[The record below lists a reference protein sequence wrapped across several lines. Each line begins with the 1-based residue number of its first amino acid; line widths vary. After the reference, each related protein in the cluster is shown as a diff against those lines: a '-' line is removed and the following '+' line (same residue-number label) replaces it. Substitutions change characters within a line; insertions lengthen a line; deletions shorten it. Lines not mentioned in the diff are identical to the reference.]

1 MDIPDRPPL
10 DPYELEQLELKLH
23 EIDKR
28 WWIELQ
34 MMTFS
39 VSRIETTL
47 GSRTAGPLPPKRPL
61 QLKRHLQS
69 YAIMLF
75 NEEASS
81 VIFPN
86 VAWYPRDPQSRHWQS
101 KLAERVEAR
110 VLLLIA
116 KLSDSFALVRF
127 STYDLDYH
135 GVTQSEMRQCIRECL
150 KRLIEAKLAPEP
162 RTEETIST
170 KTPAPI
176 AESNEAP
183 PSQPQ
188 PIPGT
193 SEIQRREVLLAEYKA
208 ATGDQADYRIYNAR
222 NSGIHKPEFYQWKKG
237 VLPKDS
243 GTTKNFERFLRE
255 KKIPIPRKP

>member
-1 MDIPDRPPL
+1 
-10 DPYELEQLELKLH
+10 
-23 EIDKR
+23 
-28 WWIELQ
+28 

-39 VSRIETTL
+39 ISLLETNF
-47 GSRTAGPLPPKRPL
+47 GSRTTGPLPPKQPI

-86 VAWYPRDPQSRHWQS
+86 VVWYPRDPQSRHWQS

-110 VLLLIA
+110 VIQLVA
-116 KLSDSFALVRF
+116 KLNASFGLMRF
-127 STYDLDYH
+127 ASYDLDYH
-135 GVTQSEMRQCIRECL
+135 GVTQPEMRQCICECL
-150 KRLIEAKLAPEP
+150 KRLIETKLAPEP
-162 RTEETIST
+162 RTQETIST

-183 PSQPQ
+183 PNQPP

-193 SEIQRREVLLAEYKA
+193 SETERRKALLAEYKA
-208 ATGDQADYRIYNAR
+208 ATGDPADYRIYNAR